1 MKWNKFK
8 NYNKNKSIFNRHT
21 ILLSWLI
28 SYIIV
33 LLIPFAGNLIVN
45 ARVHH
50 IIEEDIFASNKMRL
64 EILRDKVDVFFH
76 ESERIAS
83 EMMGDDGIAK
93 LSQANSADNFT
104 RYDAISIGNM
114 FQRHI
119 FSAHI
124 RSAVICIFRK
134 WI

>member
-64 EILRDKVDVFFH
+64 EILRDKVDVFFMK
-76 ESERIAS
+76 AS
-83 EMMGDDGIAK
+83 VSRQK
-93 LSQANSADNFT
+93 
-104 RYDAISIGNM
+104 
-114 FQRHI
+114 
-119 FSAHI
+119 
-124 RSAVICIFRK
+124 
-134 WI
+134 